1 MATATNDRMSKSPPA
16 VRGKGDAAGVL
27 KARPVKN
34 PPSFKAMRA
43 EDMKR
48 FSKTLAYLAK

>member
-48 FSKTLAYLAK
+48 FSKTLAFLAK